1 MKPFH
6 RALSTFAAAALAGA
20 TVCVGAPVAGAAS
33 VKVQGSL
40 GAAQAGYTVLMVTP
54 GGSAVAAKADAAGK
68 FVITTSK
75 SLAKKASLQLVDT
88 KNRYAGPVVIAK
100 EKVGT
105 AWCSKARLSGVSV
118 NLGTLSV
125 KGGAAIPKK
134 A

>member
-1 MKPFH
+1 MKPFR
-6 RALSTFAAAALAGA
+6 RALSVITAVAASGAAL
-20 TVCVGAPVAGAAS
+20 TVGASPAGAAS

-54 GGSAVAAKADAAGK
+54 GGTAVAAKTDSSGK

-75 SLAKKASLQLVDT
+75 ALAKKASLQLVDT

-100 EKVGT
+100 EKVGS

-125 KGGAAIPKK
+125 KGGAAIPK
-134 A
+134 